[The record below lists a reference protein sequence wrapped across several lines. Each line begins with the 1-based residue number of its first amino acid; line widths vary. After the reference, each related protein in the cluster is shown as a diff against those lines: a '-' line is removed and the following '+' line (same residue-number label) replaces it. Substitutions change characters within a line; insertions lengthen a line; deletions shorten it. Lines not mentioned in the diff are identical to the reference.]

1 MNSKNMPPVP
11 PANRSPK
18 GPGDSSKPSPDTD
31 VKGRRLDEMK
41 EGGQQDNIQ
50 QNTRNQG
57 NPTSRG
63 GNPHAR

>member
-1 MNSKNMPPVP
+1 MTSKVPPIP
-11 PANRSPK
+11 PANRSPRREPRQDEDPK
-18 GPGDSSKPSPDTD
+18 APTNKPME
-31 VKGRRLDEMK
+31 VDEK
-41 EGGQQDNIQ
+41 QAQAANIQ

>member
-1 MNSKNMPPVP
+1 MSSKMPPVP
-11 PANRSPK
+11 PTNRNPK
-18 GPGDSSKPSPDTD
+18 DPENDPQVTPEQIKNRQMEQSKS
-31 VKGRRLDEMK
+31 
-41 EGGQQDNIQ
+41 GGAQENIH

>member
-1 MNSKNMPPVP
+1 MSNKQMPPVP

-18 GPGDSSKPSPDTD
+18 GPANDSHPTDDRKMSERQMKDT
-31 VKGRRLDEMK
+31 K
-41 EGGQQDNIQ
+41 ESAGQANIQ

-63 GNPHAR
+63 GNPHAK

>member
-1 MNSKNMPPVP
+1 MSKQMPPVP
-11 PANRSPK
+11 PANRSPREPTK
-18 GPGDSSKPSPDTD
+18 
-31 VKGRRLDEMK
+31 DEDPKAPANEPMK
-41 EGGQQDNIQ
+41 VNKKAQADNIQ

>member
-1 MNSKNMPPVP
+1 MSSKMPPVP
-11 PANRSPK
+11 PANRSP
-18 GPGDSSKPSPDTD
+18 
-31 VKGRRLDEMK
+31 RREPTQDEDPKAPPKNPMEVDEK
-41 EGGQQDNIQ
+41 LAQAANIQ